1 MPEQRPR
8 SWHLQPDIANL
19 APESFTAQKLVS
31 IRELCNRSSTDEHSN
46 MLRQST
52 STSPRGA
59 SSSGPSLYASSTPST
74 SGSTALTHD
83 QRQLG

>member
-31 IRELCNRSSTDEHSN
+31 ICELCNRAGTDEHSN
-46 MLRQST
+46 MRRPST

-59 SSSGPSLYASSTPST
+59 SSLGPSLYAFPHVLQAPHLHMTKDSL
-74 SGSTALTHD
+74 AE
-83 QRQLG
+83 